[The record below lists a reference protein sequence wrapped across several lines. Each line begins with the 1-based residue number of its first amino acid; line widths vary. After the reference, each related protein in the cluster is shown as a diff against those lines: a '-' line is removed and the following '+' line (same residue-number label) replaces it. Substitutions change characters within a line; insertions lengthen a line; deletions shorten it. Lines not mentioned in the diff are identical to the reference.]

1 MSLVLSD
8 EQRMLGRA
16 ARDFVSGRSSLK
28 RVRAAREE
36 GEGFSRELWR
46 EMARLGWL
54 GLTLP
59 EEHGGA
65 GCGSGMR
72 AYLMVVLEE
81 LGRGLCPEPLL
92 PTVLLGGAALA
103 AGGTAS
109 CKQEHLQAV
118 AAGER
123 LLALAYQEP
132 GSRFSLAHVATAAER
147 ADGGHVL
154 RGEKIQVQGGGA
166 ADVLIVSART
176 HGKATDAA
184 GVTLFAVPASA
195 PGVRRERQRL
205 LDGRDAARVH
215 LDGVHVGPE
224 AVVGVPGEGVALLGE
239 VIDGATI
246 GLCAEMVGS
255 MDAAFA
261 MTLDYLKTRVQFGVP
276 IGSFQALQHRAARLY
291 IELELARAAVLE
303 AHAVFDRGADRE
315 ARGRAASVA
324 KAKCSDAFLQV
335 AHEGIQMH
343 GGIGM
348 TEEHDMGLFVKR
360 ARVAQMTFGDAAFHR
375 DRYARLTGY

>member
-8 EQRMLGRA
+8 EQRMLGRS
-16 ARDFVSGRSSLK
+16 ARDFVTGRSSLK
-28 RVRAAREE
+28 RVRTAREE

-54 GLTLP
+54 GLVLP

-65 GCGSGMR
+65 GLGR
-72 AYLMVVLEE
+72 TYLMVVLEE

-92 PTVLLGGAALA
+92 PTVLLGGAALV
-103 AGGTAS
+103 AGGTAA
-109 CKQEHLQAV
+109 CQKEHLQAM

-132 GSRFSLAHVATAAER
+132 GSRYSLTHVTTAAER
-147 ADGGHVL
+147 VDGGYRL

-176 HGKATDAA
+176 HGEPTDAL
-184 GVTLFAVPASA
+184 GVTLFAVPANISG

-205 LDGRDAARVH
+205 LDGRDATRVQ
-215 LDGVHVGPE
+215 LDGVRVGPD
-224 AVVGVPGEGVALLGE
+224 AVVGVPEEGALLLGD

-291 IELELARAAVLE
+291 IEIELARAAVLE
-303 AHAVFDRGADRE
+303 AHAVFDDGADRE
-315 ARGRAASVA
+315 ARSLAASMA

-335 AHEGIQMH
+335 THEGIQMH

-375 DRYARLTGY
+375 DRFARLSGY